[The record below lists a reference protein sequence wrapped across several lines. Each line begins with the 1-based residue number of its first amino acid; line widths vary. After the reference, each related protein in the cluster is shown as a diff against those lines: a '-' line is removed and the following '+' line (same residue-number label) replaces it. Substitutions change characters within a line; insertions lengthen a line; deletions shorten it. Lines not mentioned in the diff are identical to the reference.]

1 MDNVIRLAIV
11 DDDPLVR
18 SGLRLM
24 LSAAS
29 DIEVVA
35 EAADG
40 IDVESLVDAHDTDLV
55 LMDIRMPRMDGLA
68 ATAALRRR
76 ADPPEVLILT
86 TFTGDGYILD
96 ALRAGAAGYVLK
108 HTPPEQIVAAVR
120 NVMAGE
126 PVLSSAAVKQLI
138 NAVTAPAADSG
149 PDPRTRRAEAEAML
163 DLLAPREREVAIAV
177 AEGRTNA
184 EIATACFMSLPTVKA
199 HVSHI
204 LTKLG
209 LDNRVQIALLVYRA
223 GLV

>member
-1 MDNVIRLAIV
+1 MDNVIRLAVV

-40 IDVESLVDAHDTDLV
+40 VDVESLVDAHDTDLV

-76 ADPPEVLILT
+76 VDPPEVLILT
-86 TFTGDGYILD
+86 TFTSDGYILD

-149 PDPRTRRAEAEAML
+149 PDRRTRRTEAEAML

-209 LDNRVQIALLVYRA
+209 LNNRVQIALLVYRA

>member
-1 MDNVIRLAIV
+1 MDDVIRLAVV

-40 IDVESLVDAHDTDLV
+40 VDVESLVDAHDTDLV

-138 NAVTAPAADSG
+138 TAVTAPAADPG
-149 PDPRTRRAEAEAML
+149 PERRTRRTEAEAML

-177 AEGRTNA
+177 AEGKTNA

-209 LDNRVQIALLVYRA
+209 LNNRVQIALLVYRA